1 MKKAKIFLVSEIEDK
16 LTPMIET
23 DYESE
28 DILQVLLSRY
38 PDLLPGD
45 QISPENP
52 RQWLLVSRKMAA
64 RSVLGV
70 LKAM

>member
-52 RQWLLVSRKMAA
+52 RQWLDLRGRVKTLWLWGA
-64 RSVLGV
+64 L
-70 LKAM
+70 LC